1 MTAVSDPPQ
10 NSTGKRGWVMSL
22 LQEMGVLGPFIRG
35 CCQVL
40 FQNDI
45 IGGMGANHDCVLLL
59 ANGNV
64 SADTSAWYHAP
75 RKMCRM
81 PHREMSHTLYVVLNL
96 SEYMNTNHDQ
106 GFFLLCFVIQELQLN
121 G

>member
-1 MTAVSDPPQ
+1 MTAVPDPPQ

-22 LQEMGVLGPFIRG
+22 PQEMGVLGPFIRG

-64 SADTSAWYHAP
+64 SADDPAWYRAS
-75 RKMCRM
+75 RKICNIRYGKGGK
-81 PHREMSHTLYVVLNL
+81 LYVTMDKIIWRCLTNYVLY
-96 SEYMNTNHDQ
+96 ST
-106 GFFLLCFVIQELQLN
+106 
-121 G
+121 